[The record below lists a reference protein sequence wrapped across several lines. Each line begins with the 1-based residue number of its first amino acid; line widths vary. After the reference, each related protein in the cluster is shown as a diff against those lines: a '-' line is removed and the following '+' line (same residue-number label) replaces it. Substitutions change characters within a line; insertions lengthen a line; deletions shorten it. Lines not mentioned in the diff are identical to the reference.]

1 MNKGQDSV
9 IDKSLMD
16 KTIDYKEETQIKQ
29 KK

>member
-1 MNKGQDSV
+1 MSKGQDSV

-16 KTIDYKEETQIKQ
+16 KTIDYKEESNIKQ